1 MSRVFIS
8 YSSKDRE
15 FVHRLVMD
23 LDLRLPEVEVFY
35 DMLIAPG
42 ASFADVLSAEIE
54 RADVILAVLSPDYL
68 SSQWAKQE
76 AMVAL
81 ERQLK
86 EPATR
91 FIPLLLRPCTIWG
104 FLSSLT
110 WIDFTDDYEAA
121 LARLIWGITGEKPK
135 AAKGEE
141 PGSPTEVIPSTE
153 LDQLRDEVQEAVRL
167 FKSRVD
173 DLDKST
179 QAPSSSQEED
189 NGKRR
194 CFAVMPF
201 GDVNLQVVYED
212 FVKPTIEAECELVCE
227 RGDDVFGSNVI
238 MDDIIHSIESADI
251 VVADLT
257 DKNANVF
264 YEVGICHT
272 LRKPVLLLA
281 QSIDDVPFDL
291 RHRRVLL
298 YEYSPRG
305 CKRLENTLK
314 ENLIAILSAIEKT

>member
-1 MSRVFIS
+1 
-8 YSSKDRE
+8 
-15 FVHRLVMD
+15 
-23 LDLRLPEVEVFY
+23 
-35 DMLIAPG
+35 
-42 ASFADVLSAEIE
+42 
-54 RADVILAVLSPDYL
+54 
-68 SSQWAKQE
+68 
-76 AMVAL
+76 
-81 ERQLK
+81 
-86 EPATR
+86 
-91 FIPLLLRPCTIWG
+91 
-104 FLSSLT
+104 
-110 WIDFTDDYEAA
+110 
-121 LARLIWGITGEKPK
+121 
-135 AAKGEE
+135 
-141 PGSPTEVIPSTE
+141 
-153 LDQLRDEVQEAVRL
+153 
-167 FKSRVD
+167 
-173 DLDKST
+173 
-179 QAPSSSQEED
+179 
-189 NGKRR
+189 
-194 CFAVMPF
+194 MPF